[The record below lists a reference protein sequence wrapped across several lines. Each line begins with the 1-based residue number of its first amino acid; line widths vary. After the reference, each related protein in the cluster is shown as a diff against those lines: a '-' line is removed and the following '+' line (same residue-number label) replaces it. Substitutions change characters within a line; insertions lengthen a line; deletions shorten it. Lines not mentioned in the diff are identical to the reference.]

1 MSTLKL
7 QILLGAVDKLTAP
20 LKAVTGQ
27 SRITAK
33 DLADTKAKVRDLE
46 KQSGQ
51 VDGYRTLGKQIGA
64 TRAELTQ
71 AQQTAQRMAKE
82 LAATANP
89 TKAMTRELERAKGA
103 VRDLTNKER
112 EMVSRHGAMKAAMQ
126 QAGINTRQLSQHQ
139 RQLKSDLT
147 ATTAQLEQQRSK
159 LTQVAAQ
166 QKRIAQVKANYD
178 KTMAMRGTM
187 AGYGAAG
194 MATGAAGLYKINS
207 IASVGLDFDAQ
218 MSKVQALTRLQKD
231 SAELAMLRQQARD
244 LGASTSFTAMDAA
257 GGQGFLAM
265 AGFTPQNI
273 KAAMPGIL
281 DMAKAGGME
290 IARTA
295 DIASN
300 ILSGFQLPATE
311 MGRVG
316 DSLVATFTRSNTS
329 LEMLGETM
337 KYAAPIA
344 AGLGVDMETV
354 SAMAGKLGDAG
365 VQGSMAG
372 TGISAILTRLVKP
385 TKEVRGALDA
395 LGVKAKDA
403 TGKLRDPLDLLEDI
417 ERKTSKM
424 ADGGVAYLA
433 AISGQEAL
441 KAMIPLVAA
450 SKKGADSVRAL
461 RDSVYGATGEAAEVA
476 RVMADNARGDID
488 GLTSAWQDLNIELM
502 TSQNGPLRGLIQ
514 QITAMTRGVG
524 EWMRKNPELTATIA
538 KVAAITAVAAA
549 AGGSLLLVVA
559 GLLGPLAMLKFALG
573 GTLVR
578 LGGLF
583 LSTNKTSESMSML
596 SRMMALNSRMAA
608 PLLAKWAALGNVIK
622 GLSFAKV
629 GAGMKTMLTTITSMP
644 TKIGAMTAA
653 TWRYVT
659 AQLAASKAATATK
672 FTSMMN
678 GLKGATTA
686 TYAYIAANGVMGT
699 SMNLLKGAASG
710 TISLLKGGLVGALR
724 LVGQTIAVVGRLL
737 LMNPIGLLVTAIGL
751 AALTIYRYWEPIK
764 AFFSGFFQGLKE
776 GLGPVAAVFTPAFE
790 AMAGALSP
798 LKPIW
803 DGISSALGSAWEW
816 VTNLLTP
823 IKTTQQELDG
833 ATNAGKRF
841 GLWLGGLGK
850 SFIDVIADFTKFGA
864 DLIDGLIK
872 GISDK
877 WAELKTK
884 IAAMT
889 DLLPDWWNGGSEVKA
904 SVENASTAPAVQ
916 AGKEGGFAGFY
927 DKGGLIPAGKWGI
940 AGENGPEVVK
950 GPANIISRR
959 QTAAMASAALLASM
973 PLAAM
978 QPHQDATRTIREQ
991 VMPAELRQPA
1001 DTARTIRE
1009 QVVPAVLHQPS
1020 DAIRSSP
1027 RIIDTPKLAPARGG
1041 GSTQIHAPIS
1051 IVQQPGQSG
1060 ADVAQEVRRELDRR
1074 ERQASARTRASLRD
1088 TN

>member
-538 KVAAITAVAAA
+538 KVAAITAVTATV
-549 AGGSLLLVVA
+549 GGGLLLVLA
-559 GLLGPLAMLKFALG
+559 GLLGPIAAIKMGLGMMLTMG
-573 GTLVR
+573 G
-578 LGGLF
+578 
-583 LSTNKTSESMSML
+583 
-596 SRMMALNSRMAA
+596 
-608 PLLAKWAALGNVIK
+608 PLLTLLK
-622 GLSFAKV
+622 GLSLGFLKLGVAILTTPIGWIIAGIAAIAV
-629 GAGMKTMLTTITSMP
+629 GAYLIYKNWDQLGPWFKS
-644 TKIGAMTAA
+644 
-653 TWRYVT
+653 TWEKC
-659 AQLAASKAATATK
+659 KAATGE
-672 FTSMMN
+672 FWDY
-678 GLKGATTA
+678 LTTLP
-686 TYAYIAANGVMGT
+686 
-699 SMNLLKGAASG
+699 SK
-710 TISLLKGGLVGALR
+710 AL
-724 LVGQTIAVVGRLL
+724 
-737 LMNPIGLLVTAIGL
+737 
-751 AALTIYRYWEPIK
+751 E
-764 AFFSGFFQGLKE
+764 
-776 GLGPVAAVFTPAFE
+776 
-790 AMAGALSP
+790 
-798 LKPIW
+798 
-803 DGISSALGSAWEW
+803 
-816 VTNLLTP
+816 
-823 IKTTQQELDG
+823 
-833 ATNAGKRF
+833 AGKA
-841 GLWLGGLGK
+841 
-850 SFIDVIADFTKFGA
+850 I
-864 DLIDGLIK
+864 IDGLLG
-872 GISDK
+872 GISAK
-877 WAELKTK
+877 WEELKAK
-884 IAAMT
+884 VKSIT
-889 DLLPDWWNGGSEVKA
+889 DILPDWMKWGSSTKVDVQH
-904 SVENASTAPAVQ
+904 SSTAPAVQ
-916 AGKEGGFAGFY
+916 ARKEGWFAGFY

-940 AGENGPEVVK
+940 AGEHGPEVVK
-950 GPANIISRR
+950 GPASIISRR
-959 QTAAMASAALLASM
+959 HTAAMASAAMLASM

-978 QPHQDATRTIREQ
+978 QPHQDATRTIREQVMPAELRQPADTVRTIREQVMPAELRQPADTARTIREQ

-1041 GSTQIHAPIS
+1041 GSTQIYAPIN

-1088 TN
+1088 NS

>member
-538 KVAAITAVAAA
+538 KVAAITAVTATV
-549 AGGSLLLVVA
+549 GGGLLLVLA
-559 GLLGPLAMLKFALG
+559 GLLGPIAAIKMGLGMMLTMG
-573 GTLVR
+573 G
-578 LGGLF
+578 
-583 LSTNKTSESMSML
+583 
-596 SRMMALNSRMAA
+596 
-608 PLLAKWAALGNVIK
+608 PLLTLLK
-622 GLSFAKV
+622 GLSLGFLKLGVAILTTPIGWIIAGIAAIAV
-629 GAGMKTMLTTITSMP
+629 GAYLIYKNWDQLGPWFKS
-644 TKIGAMTAA
+644 
-653 TWRYVT
+653 TWEKC
-659 AQLAASKAATATK
+659 KAATGE
-672 FTSMMN
+672 FWDY
-678 GLKGATTA
+678 LTTLP
-686 TYAYIAANGVMGT
+686 
-699 SMNLLKGAASG
+699 SR
-710 TISLLKGGLVGALR
+710 AL
-724 LVGQTIAVVGRLL
+724 
-737 LMNPIGLLVTAIGL
+737 
-751 AALTIYRYWEPIK
+751 
-764 AFFSGFFQGLKE
+764 
-776 GLGPVAAVFTPAFE
+776 
-790 AMAGALSP
+790 
-798 LKPIW
+798 
-803 DGISSALGSAWEW
+803 
-816 VTNLLTP
+816 
-823 IKTTQQELDG
+823 
-833 ATNAGKRF
+833 NAGK
-841 GLWLGGLGK
+841 
-850 SFIDVIADFTKFGA
+850 A
-864 DLIDGLIK
+864 LIDGLIG
-872 GISDK
+872 GISAK
-877 WAELKTK
+877 WEELKAK
-884 IAAMT
+884 VKSIT
-889 DLLPDWWNGGSEVKA
+889 DILPDWMKGGSSTKVA
-904 SVENASTAPAVQ
+904 VQHSSTAPAVQ
-916 AGKEGGFAGFY
+916 ARKEGGFAGFY
-927 DKGGLIPAGKWGI
+927 DKGGLIPAGKWGV

-991 VMPAELRQPA
+991 VMPAELRQPVEAARTIREQVMPAELRQPADTVRTIREQVMPAELRQPADTVRTIREQVMSAELRQPA

-1009 QVVPAVLHQPS
+1009 QVMPAELRQPADTVRTIREQVMPAELRQPVEAAQTIREQVVPAELNRPANS
-1020 DAIRSSP
+1020 YSRPGP
-1027 RIIDTPKLAPARGG
+1027 RIVETPKLAPARGD
-1041 GSTQIHAPIS
+1041 TNIHISAPIH
-1051 IVQQPGQSG
+1051 IAQQPGQSSV
-1060 ADVAQEVRRELDRR
+1060 DVAQEVRRELDRR

-1088 TN
+1088 NS

>member
-51 VDGYRTLGKQIGA
+51 IDGYRTLGKQIGA
-64 TRAELTQ
+64 TRAELSA
-71 AQQTAQRMAKE
+71 AQQTAQRMAKQ
-82 LAATANP
+82 LAATSTP
-89 TKAMTRELERAKGA
+89 TKAMTRDLEKAKGA

-112 EMVSRHGAMKAAMQ
+112 EMVSRHGAMKTAMQ
-126 QAGINTRQLSQHQ
+126 QAGINTSQLSQHQ
-139 RQLKSDLT
+139 RQLKTDLA

-159 LTQVAAQ
+159 LAQVAAQ
-166 QKRIAQVKANYD
+166 QKRLAQVKANYD
-178 KTMAMRGTM
+178 KTMAMRGTL

-218 MSKVQALTRLQKD
+218 MSKVQALTRLQKG

-524 EWMRKNPELTATIA
+524 EWMRKNPELTATLT
-538 KVAAITAVAAA
+538 KVAAITAVTAAV
-549 AGGSLLLVVA
+549 GGGLLLVLA
-559 GLLGPLAMLKFALG
+559 GLLGPIAAIKMGLGMMLTMG
-573 GTLVR
+573 G
-578 LGGLF
+578 
-583 LSTNKTSESMSML
+583 
-596 SRMMALNSRMAA
+596 
-608 PLLAKWAALGNVIK
+608 PLLILLK
-622 GLSFAKV
+622 GLSLGFLKLGVAILTTPIGWIIAGIAAVAV
-629 GAGMKTMLTTITSMP
+629 GAYLIYKNWDQLGPWFKS
-644 TKIGAMTAA
+644 
-653 TWRYVT
+653 TW
-659 AQLAASKAATATK
+659 SKCKAATGEFLDYLK
-672 FTSMMN
+672 ELPEK
-678 GLKGATTA
+678 GLK
-686 TYAYIAANGVMGT
+686 MGRDIV
-699 SMNLLKGAASG
+699 SNIM
-710 TISLLKGGLVGALR
+710 
-724 LVGQTIAVVGRLL
+724 
-737 LMNPIGLLVTAIGL
+737 
-751 AALTIYRYWEPIK
+751 
-764 AFFSGFFQGLKE
+764 
-776 GLGPVAAVFTPAFE
+776 
-790 AMAGALSP
+790 
-798 LKPIW
+798 
-803 DGISSALGSAWEW
+803 DGITEKWKDLMAQVKS
-816 VTNLLTP
+816 LT
-823 IKTTQQELDG
+823 KY
-833 ATNAGKRF
+833 
-841 GLWLGGLGK
+841 
-850 SFIDVIADFTKFGA
+850 
-864 DLIDGLIK
+864 
-872 GISDK
+872 
-877 WAELKTK
+877 
-884 IAAMT
+884 
-889 DLLPDWWNGGSEVKA
+889 LPDWFTGGGVTIEQEGA
-904 SVENASTAPAVQ
+904 SGPSYLSGNKS
-916 AGKEGGFAGFY
+916 
-927 DKGGLIPAGKWGI
+927 GGLALAGASGYGPRIVETPKIKPA
-940 AGENGPEVVK
+940 ANRTVV
-950 GPANIISRR
+950 
-959 QTAAMASAALLASM
+959 
-973 PLAAM
+973 
-978 QPHQDATRTIREQ
+978 
-991 VMPAELRQPA
+991 
-1001 DTARTIRE
+1001 
-1009 QVVPAVLHQPS
+1009 HQPFYQL
-1020 DAIRSSP
+1020 DVHP
-1027 RIIDTPKLAPARGG
+1027 APGMDESRFAKM
-1041 GSTQIHAPIS
+1041 TMDLIKEH
-1051 IVQQPGQSG
+1051 
-1060 ADVAQEVRRELDRR
+1060 DRANQR
-1074 ERQASARTRASLRD
+1074 AGRASYRD
-1088 TN
+1088 GS

>member
-51 VDGYRTLGKQIGA
+51 IDGYRTLGKQIGA
-64 TRAELTQ
+64 TRAELSA

-257 GGQGFLAM
+257 QAQGFLAM
-265 AGFTPQNI
+265 SGFNPKQI
-273 KAAMPGIL
+273 KAAMPDML
-281 DMAKAGGME
+281 DLAKASGVGLDQ
-290 IARTA
+290 TA

-300 ILSGFQLPATE
+300 ILSAFKMEAAQ
-311 MGRVG
+311 MGRVS
-316 DSLVATFTRSNTS
+316 DTLALAMTTSNVD
-329 LEMLGETM
+329 LNMLAETM
-337 KYAAPIA
+337 KYMGPIANKAGMSLEEAAAA
-344 AGLGVDMETV
+344 AGL
-354 SAMAGKLGDAG
+354 LGNIG
-365 VQGSMAG
+365 IQGSNSGTALRAMLNQLAG
-372 TGISAILTRLVKP
+372 P
-385 TKEVRGALDA
+385 TSKADKLMKS
-395 LGVKAKDA
+395 LGVTTKDA
-403 TGKLRDPLDLLEDI
+403 SGNMLNIVDI
-417 ERKTSKM
+417 MAQVAKQTEKMGNADQLAAYKEIFGEEAASGMAELIGQAGAGGFAKYAAMIRQQSK
-424 ADGGVAYLA
+424 GVAKEMA
-433 AISGQEAL
+433 A
-441 KAMIPLVAA
+441 
-450 SKKGADSVRAL
+450 
-461 RDSVYGATGEAAEVA
+461 
-476 RVMADNARGDID
+476 VMGDNARGDLD
-488 GLTSAWQDLNIELM
+488 NMTSAWEDLNIQMLE
-502 TSQNGPLRGLIQ
+502 TQNGPLRGLIQ
-514 QITAMTRGVG
+514 QVTSMTQAAGA
-524 EWMRKNPELTATIA
+524 WMRANPELTATLT
-538 KVAAITAVAAA
+538 KVAAITAVTAAV
-549 AGGSLLLVVA
+549 GGGLLLVLA
-559 GLLGPLAMLKFALG
+559 GLLGPIAAIKMGLGMMLTMG
-573 GTLVR
+573 G
-578 LGGLF
+578 
-583 LSTNKTSESMSML
+583 
-596 SRMMALNSRMAA
+596 
-608 PLLAKWAALGNVIK
+608 PLLTLLK
-622 GLSFAKV
+622 GLSLGFLKLGVAILTTPIGWIIAGIAAIAV
-629 GAGMKTMLTTITSMP
+629 GAYL
-644 TKIGAMTAA
+644 
-653 TWRYVT
+653 
-659 AQLAASKAATATK
+659 
-672 FTSMMN
+672 
-678 GLKGATTA
+678 
-686 TYAYIAANGVMGT
+686 
-699 SMNLLKGAASG
+699 
-710 TISLLKGGLVGALR
+710 
-724 LVGQTIAVVGRLL
+724 
-737 LMNPIGLLVTAIGL
+737 
-751 AALTIYRYWEPIK
+751 IYK
-764 AFFSGFFQGLKE
+764 N
-776 GLGPVAAVFTPAFE
+776 
-790 AMAGALSP
+790 
-798 LKPIW
+798 W
-803 DGISSALGSAWEW
+803 DGIAKWFSELWEKCKAPLIAWW
-816 VTNLLTP
+816 DLLKELFSWTP
-823 IKTTQQELDG
+823 IGMLIAHWNDIWAFFDTLPDG
-833 ATNAGKRF
+833 AVNKGKAIVQ
-841 GLWLGGLGK
+841 G
-850 SFIDVIADFTKFGA
+850 
-864 DLIDGLIK
+864 LIDGITA
-872 GISDK
+872 K
-877 WAELKTK
+877 WKTLMEK
-884 IAAMT
+884 VKEFT
-889 DLLPDWWNGGSEVKA
+889 KYLPDWMKGGSSTKVDVQH
-904 SVENASTAPAVQ
+904 SSTAPAVQ
-916 AGKEGGFAGFY
+916 ARKEGWFAGFY

-940 AGENGPEVVK
+940 AGEHGPEVVK

-991 VMPAELRQPA
+991 VMPAALSQPADTARTIREQVMPAELRQPA

-1009 QVVPAVLHQPS
+1009 QVVPAVLRQPS

-1060 ADVAQEVRRELDRR
+1060 TDVAQEVSRELDRR

-1088 TN
+1088 NS